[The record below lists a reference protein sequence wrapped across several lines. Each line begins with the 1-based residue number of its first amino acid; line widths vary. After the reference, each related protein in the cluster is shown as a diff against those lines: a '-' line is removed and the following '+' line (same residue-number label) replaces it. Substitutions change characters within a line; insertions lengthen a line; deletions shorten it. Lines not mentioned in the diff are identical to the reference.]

1 MTIVKQTSPHIHRK
15 DSLARMLIDVL
26 VSLAP
31 VSITALIVYGL
42 AAFRNLM
49 VSVATMSLC
58 EFVFVLI
65 MNRIPYDGTKHTL
78 KEQFLHGV
86 KEYRLYHLLGSLVSG
101 VIFAL
106 IMPAATNPG
115 YMIYIALILG
125 AAFGMIIGKL
135 VFGGL
140 GQNIFNPAAVGMVFA
155 KLCFGSKY
163 VYATNDYVNGV
174 SAGGTALSNLGNT
187 SASLVG
193 RYLEI
198 NDVATLDLFL
208 GRVPGVIGEG
218 FKFAILI
225 GLIYLLIRRA
235 ADYRVVCSYLLGY
248 TALMALAG
256 IFVCVKVPEVNFG
269 RFLLFQLLSGGVL
282 FGATYMFTDPVTM
295 PINAPGRVLYGLLG
309 AGLTVIIRLF
319 AALPEGV
326 VFSLLLCNLAAP
338 AIDHYAY
345 SSNKFTWKKIAVMGG
360 IFLIFVLGICFGLG
374 FQEGVVR

>member
-106 IMPAATNPG
+106 IMPAQTNPG

-187 SASLVG
+187 SSSWWAV
-193 RYLEI
+193 
-198 NDVATLDLFL
+198 TLKSTTS
-208 GRVPGVIGEG
+208 RPSI
-218 FKFAILI
+218 
-225 GLIYLLIRRA
+225 
-235 ADYRVVCSYLLGY
+235 CS
-248 TALMALAG
+248 
-256 IFVCVKVPEVNFG
+256 
-269 RFLLFQLLSGGVL
+269 
-282 FGATYMFTDPVTM
+282 
-295 PINAPGRVLYGLLG
+295 
-309 AGLTVIIRLF
+309 
-319 AALPEGV
+319 
-326 VFSLLLCNLAAP
+326 LAACR
-338 AIDHYAY
+338 
-345 SSNKFTWKKIAVMGG
+345 G
-360 IFLIFVLGICFGLG
+360 
-374 FQEGVVR
+374 